1 VPTCPL
7 CDRRKPRRACPAR
20 GDTICT
26 VCCGTKRLVEIACPP
41 DCPYLQTAER
51 HPPASLKRQ
60 QEHDADV
67 LLGAAVGFTEPQLRL
82 FLLVQ
87 SFIARFR
94 PTGLVRLIDQDVA
107 EAAGTVAATMETATR
122 GVIYE
127 HQSASPVAEVLRREL
142 QALLA
147 EVGRGA
153 GTRFEREAAE
163 VLRAI
168 EKTAKHEIE
177 GLPPGERTY
186 LEIVE
191 RTLPDSASSGTR
203 TPPEPGGP
211 SIILP

>member
-1 VPTCPL
+1 VSTCPL

-26 VCCGTKRLVEIACPP
+26 VCCGTKRLIEIACPP
-41 DCPYLQTAER
+41 DCPYLQSAER
-51 HPPASLKRQ
+51 HPPASVKRKQ
-60 QEHDADV
+60 QQDADV
-67 LLGAAVGFTEPQLRL
+67 LLGTAVGFTEPQLRL
-82 FLLVQ
+82 SLLLQAV
-87 SFIARFR
+87 IARFK

-107 EAAGTVAATMETATR
+107 DAAGTLAATLETATR

-127 HQSASPVAEVLRREL
+127 HQSPSPVAEALRREL
-142 QALLA
+142 QVLLA
-147 EVGRGA
+147 EVGRGG

-168 EKTAKHEIE
+168 ETTAKHQVE
-177 GLPPGERTY
+177 GLPHGERAY
-186 LEIVE
+186 LDIVE
-191 RTLPDSASSGTR
+191 RTLPDNASSGPR